1 MIEWNVLRLWML
13 AGVMALVLLAPGCGA
28 WTVDRTPTAPP
39 EVEAEEWIDPDDDP
53 GATVVPETELK
64 LSRSFT
70 GTVEQIADNA
80 WVIDGQTVAITTG
93 TVIHGTIRVG
103 QAVRVRARFVKG
115 ERPTAYQIELL
126 PTVLEP
132 GKDRDQTPPPV
143 SEGDE

>member
-13 AGVMALVLLAPGCGA
+13 AGVMALVLLAPACGA

-53 GATVVPETELK
+53 GATVVPETELR

-70 GTVEQIADNA
+70 GTVEQIAEDA

-93 TVIHGTIRVG
+93 TVIHGTIRMG

-115 ERPTAYQIELL
+115 ERLTAYQIELL

-132 GKDRDQTPPPV
+132 REDRNQTPTPA